1 MFGKRHRT
9 GFVLFFPEPIWNEER
24 QVVRFLAVNAEAV
37 PCAITRGALE
47 LLGGQSGLSPESCV
61 RVYRRN
67 VVGIETMVL
76 RKLASRGCRSTAEVL
91 IGEGDVRTRIA
102 QEALPTL
109 SDALRNDLARDDAV
123 ADSSGRA
130 DQAS

>member
-1 MFGKRHRT
+1 MMFGKRQRT
-9 GFVLFFPEPIWNEER
+9 GFVLFFPVPIWNEER

-37 PCAITRGALE
+37 PCAISRGALE
-47 LLGGQSGLSPESCV
+47 LLGGQAGLSPESCL

-76 RKLASRGCRSTAEVL
+76 QKLAARGPLSTAEVL
-91 IGEGDVRTRIA
+91 ITDADVRSRIA
-102 QEALPTL
+102 QEALPTV
-109 SDALRNDLARDDAV
+109 SDALRADAE
-123 ADSSGRA
+123 RT

>member
-1 MFGKRHRT
+1 MMFGKRQRP
-9 GFVLFFPEPIWNEER
+9 GFVLFFPVPIWNEER

-37 PCAITRGALE
+37 PCAITREALE
-47 LLGGQSGLSPESCV
+47 LLGGQTGLASEACL

-67 VVGIETMVL
+67 VVGIESMVL
-76 RKLASRGCRSTAEVL
+76 QKLAVRGALSTAEVL
-91 IGEGDVRTRIA
+91 ITADDVRGRIA

-109 SDALRNDLARDDAV
+109 SDALRCDAE
-123 ADSSGRA
+123 RT

>member
-1 MFGKRHRT
+1 MFGKHQRT
-9 GFVLFFPEPIWNEER
+9 GFVLFFPMPIWNEER
-24 QVVRFLAVNAEAV
+24 QVVRFLAVSAEAV
-37 PCAITRGALE
+37 PCAITRTALE
-47 LLGGQSGLSPESCV
+47 LLGGQRGLSPEACL

-76 RKLASRGCRSTAEVL
+76 HKLASRGSRSTAEVL
-91 IGEGDVRTRIA
+91 ITDSDVRARIA

-109 SDALRNDLARDDAV
+109 SDALRADA
-123 ADSSGRA
+123 ARA